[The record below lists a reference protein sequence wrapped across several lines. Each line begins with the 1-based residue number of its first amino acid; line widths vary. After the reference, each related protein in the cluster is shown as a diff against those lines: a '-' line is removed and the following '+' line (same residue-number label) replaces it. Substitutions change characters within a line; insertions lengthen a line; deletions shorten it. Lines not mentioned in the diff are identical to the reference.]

1 MDVLLSIKPRFVEAI
16 MDGRK
21 KYEFRKSKFAKTDIN
36 CVYIYSTAPIKKIM
50 GSFKV
55 NNIIEGSPRAL
66 WDQLKDDAG
75 ISEDEFFDY
84 FRNKEIG
91 FAWEITEVE
100 RFEIPLDPKIVF
112 PNFIPPQSFCYV
124 NYHGLKS
131 VACDYAKSRV
141 AIGWLTFG

>member
-1 MDVLLSIKPRFVEAI
+1 
-16 MDGRK
+16 
-21 KYEFRKSKFAKTDIN
+21 
-36 CVYIYSTAPIKKIM
+36 M
-50 GSFKV
+50 G
-55 NNIIEGSPRAL
+55 PT
-66 WDQLKDDAG
+66 KDDAG